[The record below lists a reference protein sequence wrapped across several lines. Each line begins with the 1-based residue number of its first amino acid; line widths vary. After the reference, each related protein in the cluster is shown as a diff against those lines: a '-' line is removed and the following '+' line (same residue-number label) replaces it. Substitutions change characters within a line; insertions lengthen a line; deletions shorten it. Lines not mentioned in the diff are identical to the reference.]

1 MSNNIIPLTPELKS
15 WIKAYILARVRVEV
29 LHPIVRG
36 YQAEILKE
44 IKAVNKETGEPITDS
59 EYTYLMD
66 DNQFEIYLQRCDDEA
81 AKRGFEHDPECCP
94 LLEAETIERECKREL
109 CECLLPMIPGYAGIK
124 FSDLIQYVKDEKDE
138 IKRDKLGR
146 SMFLFDSIIEL
157 CLKMYV
163 PQMKEELR
171 ELIP

>member
-1 MSNNIIPLTPELKS
+1 MSYNIVPLTPELKS
-15 WIKAYILARVRVEV
+15 CIKAYVLARLNVEI
-29 LHPIVRG
+29 LHSIVKG

-44 IKAVNKETGEPITDS
+44 IKAVSEETGEPITDS

-66 DNQFEIYLQRCDDEA
+66 DNQFEIYLQRCDEEA
-81 AKRGFEHDPECCP
+81 AKRGFKHEPDCCP
-94 LLEAETIERECKREL
+94 LLEAETIERQCKREL
-109 CECLLPMIPGYAGIK
+109 CECLLPMIPGYDGITY
-124 FSDLIQYVKDEKDE
+124 FDLCRFTKDEKGE
-138 IKRDKLGR
+138 IKHDKLGR
-146 SMFLFDSIIEL
+146 YMFLFDSIIEL